1 MYGTKGLIILAQ
13 RARSVEVWQE
23 AFQGFTKGFIKNCR
37 KNKQQFRL
45 TVRKWT
51 AWWMAVP
58 FSGWGF
64 WKIIAGWRCPTERGF
79 VRDFTGRI
87 HWGEFFSVNGPTRAT
102 RLWSLESVDS
112 AARVDVYI
120 RECAQTILSF
130 EATRLCEIVLERD
143 RFPLLPLELVVLTS
157 NRVTLYYNTRQKNYY
172 LSWISSIHNFSI
184 KSQIGNYKQAQINFK
199 FLIQDP
205 NLI

>member
-143 RFPLLPLELVVLTS
+143 RFPLLPLELVVLPRIGWRCIT
-157 NRVTLYYNTRQKNYY
+157 TRGRRIIIFRES
-172 LSWISSIHNFSI
+172 LRFTI
-184 KSQIGNYKQAQINFK
+184 
-199 FLIQDP
+199 LVL
-205 NLI
+205 NLK